1 MGASVFSPVS
11 AGIVLV
17 FSCQLLV
24 DWLGEEG
31 CYFVYGL
38 GDDGVL
44 DASKFRGRELNDW
57 LRSGY
62 DPRLQDVSKD
72 NRVLIWHLKAEDEGE
87 LLW

>member
-1 MGASVFSPVS
+1 MAKMMEDEICNRNDVRTYT
-11 AGIVLV
+11 L
-17 FSCQLLV
+17 
-24 DWLGEEG
+24 
-31 CYFVYGL
+31 GL

-44 DASKFRGRELNDW
+44 DVSKFRGRELNDW

-62 DPRLQDVSKD
+62 DPRLLDVSKD